1 MKLGPGKGRIV
12 FDGCLSF
19 SFGIKFVIFGAIL
32 CPLCCFVASSPR
44 KVQDNTAL
52 KLAIL

>member
-19 SFGIKFVIFGAIL
+19 SFGITEN
-32 CPLCCFVASSPR
+32 S
-44 KVQDNTAL
+44 KV
-52 KLAIL
+52 K